1 MATEIVGWAAAL
13 ILLLTISSQV
23 YQQWKSRSTK
33 GVSPW
38 LFAGQVAASI
48 GFTVYSVLVG
58 NVVFVVTNALM
69 LLSAIVG
76 QLLYWRNARKAP
88 AIVETIAERAGIPVA
103 TPKRRRPRAQGR
115 KT

>member
-1 MATEIVGWAAAL
+1 MATDMVGWAAAL
-13 ILLLTISSQV
+13 ILLLTIGSQV

-38 LFAGQVAASI
+38 LFAGQVAASV

-58 NVVFVVTNALM
+58 NTVFVVTNALI

-76 QLLYWRNARKAP
+76 QFLYWRNAHKAP
-88 AIVETIAERAGIPVA
+88 AIVESIAERAGIPV
-103 TPKRRRPRAQGR
+103 TGPKRKRPRAQGR
-115 KT
+115 KS